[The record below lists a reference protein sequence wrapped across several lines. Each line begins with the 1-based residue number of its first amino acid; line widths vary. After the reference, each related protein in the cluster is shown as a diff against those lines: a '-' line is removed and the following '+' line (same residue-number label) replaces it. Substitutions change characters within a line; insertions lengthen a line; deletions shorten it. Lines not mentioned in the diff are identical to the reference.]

1 MSSGSAMGAIYQT
14 RKGVE
19 LSDFVVGI
27 VFRDPEAIAGDRL
40 RRSLLLTQIVS
51 KRPQLL
57 PAAFEAVLVRRPLAG
72 RIDAGFQPRAF
83 DASRRF
89 GAMNHTERSE
99 PEKVISAS
107 AITQPGLRA
116 TLPIERRETGGN
128 SLRPSRGE
136 SRGEGQRPRPRPFE
150 AVERAGRSAC
160 RGVFH
165 PSLSESSCFVL
176 IPEIGIVS

>member
-1 MSSGSAMGAIYQT
+1 MSSGSSMGAIYQT

-19 LSDFVVGI
+19 LSDFGI

-83 DASRRF
+83 DSSRRIRCDES
-89 GAMNHTERSE
+89 H
-99 PEKVISAS
+99 
-107 AITQPGLRA
+107 RA
-116 TLPIERRETGGN
+116 
-128 SLRPSRGE
+128 
-136 SRGEGQRPRPRPFE
+136 
-150 AVERAGRSAC
+150 
-160 RGVFH
+160 
-165 PSLSESSCFVL
+165 
-176 IPEIGIVS
+176 